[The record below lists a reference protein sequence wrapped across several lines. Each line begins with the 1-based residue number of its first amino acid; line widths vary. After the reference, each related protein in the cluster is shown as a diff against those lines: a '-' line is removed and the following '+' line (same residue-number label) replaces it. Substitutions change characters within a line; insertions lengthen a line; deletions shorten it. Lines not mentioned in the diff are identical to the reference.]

1 MKFNEIN
8 VGQAFITSLLSI
20 EVANRCGITCIE
32 KHENPNKI
40 IVKRMTS
47 DEQWP
52 IFADKEGE
60 CNMGNWIVI
69 EIVI

>member
-1 MKFNEIN
+1 MKFNDIN
-8 VGQAFITSLLSI
+8 VGQIFITSLLPKDI
-20 EVANRCGITCIE
+20 ATKCGIICIE

-52 IFADKEGE
+52 VFTDKTGDELM
-60 CNMGNWIVI
+60 MGNWIN
-69 EIVI
+69 